1 MDDEASRDAAES
13 GARGE
18 GTRPA
23 TADDVAPDDAWLR
36 EDPLDSQVVHEG
48 RYLSFRIDHVR
59 TPEGRRA
66 RREVV
71 GHPGAVA
78 VVALDRDGAV
88 LLVRQWRHAAGR
100 ALLEI
105 PAGTLDRGTDG
116 VPEDPDRAA
125 RRELE
130 EETGFR
136 AERWRKL
143 GEFWTAPGFTTEL
156 MHLYLATG
164 LEPAGDDRLAPDQ
177 DERFVL
183 EHVPLGDA
191 VALVLAGGVQDA
203 KSVAGILW
211 AARALDEA

>member
-1 MDDEASRDAAES
+1 MPDEASRDRRAE
-13 GARGE
+13 RVE
-18 GTRPA
+18 RERPA
-23 TADDVAPDDAWLR
+23 TPDDVAADDDWLR
-36 EDPLDSQVVHEG
+36 EDPLESTVVHAG
-48 RYLSFRIDHVR
+48 RYLTFRIDHVR

-66 RREVV
+66 RREIV

-78 VVALDRDGAV
+78 MVAIDGDGRV

-105 PAGTLDRGTDG
+105 PAGTLDRDDG
-116 VPEDPDRAA
+116 GATEDPDVAA

-136 AERWRKL
+136 AARWRKL

-156 MHLYLATG
+156 MHLYLATD
-164 LEPAGDDRLAPDQ
+164 LSPADEDRLAPDP
-177 DERFVL
+177 DERLVL
-183 EHVPLGDA
+183 EHIALSDA
-191 VALVLAGGVQDA
+191 VALVEAGGIQDA

-211 AARALDEA
+211 AARVLDEC

>member
-1 MDDEASRDAAES
+1 MGDETRPVAPASPAHAE
-13 GARGE
+13 RE
-18 GTRPA
+18 RPA
-23 TADDVAPDDAWLR
+23 TPDDVGPGDDWLR
-36 EDPLDSQVVHEG
+36 EEPLASTVVHAG
-48 RYLSFRIDHVR
+48 RYLTFRIDDVR

-78 VVALDRDGAV
+78 VVAVDDDGAV

-105 PAGTLDRGTDG
+105 PAGTLDRGEGGAT
-116 VPEDPDRAA
+116 EDPDRAA

-136 AERWRKL
+136 AGSWRKL

-156 MHLYLATG
+156 MHLYLATD

-183 EHVPLGDA
+183 EHVPLADA
-191 VALVLAGGVQDA
+191 VALVMAGGILDA
-203 KSVAGILW
+203 KSVAGVLW
-211 AARALDEA
+211 AARALDEG